1 MCVSTCKEEK
11 ERISEIEKKQREVID
26 TYKVYSSDQTYAKE
40 IILTEKISLS
50 TLERYAIP
58 TGISLAIP
66 SGYEGQIRPRSGLFL
81 KHGITINFGTI
92 DSDYRGEILI
102 LVVNL
107 SKSNFIIERGMR
119 VAQIVFNKFERV
131 NLISKLDLDPTLR
144 GAGGFGSTG
153 IKE

>member
-1 MCVSTCKEEK
+1 MINIGYK
-11 ERISEIEKKQREVID
+11 IHDHAID
-26 TYKVYSSDQTYAKE
+26 LPKIDYQTIGAAGLDLYAANS
-40 IILTEKISLS
+40 EKISLS

-92 DSDYRGEILI
+92 DSDYRGEIFI

-107 SKSNFIIERGMR
+107 SKSKFIIERGMR

-131 NLISKLDLDPTLR
+131 NLISKLELDTTLR

-153 IKE
+153 IKEQT

>member
-1 MCVSTCKEEK
+1 M
-11 ERISEIEKKQREVID
+11 ISVGYKIHDHALDLTKID
-26 TYKVYSSDQTYAKE
+26 NQ
-40 IILTEKISLS
+40 

-92 DSDYRGEILI
+92 DSDYRGEIFI

-131 NLISKLDLDPTLR
+131 NLISKLELDQTLR
-144 GAGGFGSTG
+144 GSGRFGSTG